1 MTAVAA
7 PEAQP
12 LTEDRPPTLAELG
25 PLHFASEMTRRW
37 HQGEHDLVERAL
49 AAVQGGIGWRLMLD
63 GLRFVRDPTV
73 LPPAHGDKE
82 RSVLIN
88 AIATMGGVEPL
99 RAFVAATADRPA
111 VLEAVEELHV
121 LARHAPATVP
131 DDAAADLLDDPAADV
146 QVARRPGARTA
157 LLVFT
162 GGAQRLNGP
171 LRLIHAWLRR
181 LGATVVYLRDVH
193 GMHFLGGIRS
203 LADGYG
209 ATLVALRG
217 LVSGL
222 GCERIVC
229 IGSSSGSFGAMRY
242 ALDLGAARVLCLA
255 GPTVLDNSLP
265 ELLRRERLK
274 GTVAEPVNPDR
285 LDLARLYREAAARP
299 RLRLVYGEANSLDRR
314 EAERMAG
321 IEGVELVPIA
331 GLERHGVIPYL
342 VPDGSFERHLGW
354 LAAEPGH

>member
-1 MTAVAA
+1 MTAA
-7 PEAQP
+7 PLDA
-12 LTEDRPPTLAELG
+12 DRPLCPAALG
-25 PLHFASEMTRRW
+25 PLRFASEVTRRW

-49 AAVQGGIGWRLMLD
+49 AAAQGGIGWRLMLD
-63 GLRFVRDPTV
+63 GIRFVRDPSV
-73 LPPAHGDKE
+73 LPPAHGAKE

-111 VLEAVEELHV
+111 VLEAIEELHI
-121 LARHAPATVP
+121 LARHAPAVAP
-131 DDAAADLLDDPAADV
+131 EGAAADLLDDPADDV
-146 QVARRPGARTA
+146 QVTRRPGARTA

-181 LGATVVYLRDVH
+181 LGATVIYLRDVH

-203 LADGYG
+203 LGDGYG
-209 ATLVALRG
+209 ATLAALRG
-217 LVSGL
+217 LVADL
-222 GCERIVC
+222 GCERTVC
-229 IGSSSGSFGAMRY
+229 IGGSSGSFGAMRY

-255 GPTVLDNSLP
+255 GPTILDQSLP

-274 GTVAEPVNPDR
+274 GSVVERVDPER
-285 LDLARLYREAAARP
+285 LDLAKLYREAAARP
-299 RLRLVYGEANSLDRR
+299 RLRLVYGEANALDRQ

-321 IEGVELVPIA
+321 IAGVELVPIA

-342 VPDGSFERHLGW
+342 VPDGSFDRHLGW
-354 LAAEPGH
+354 LVAEPGH